1 MTSIEQKSFRITIGI
16 AVIVSLF
23 LITTTLTIGHIIND
37 INEDISLLE
46 VGMEHHTNAYNVQDE
61 RINRLENSNTELKI
75 ELATIKTK
83 LSNIEF
89 LILQLREDLKDE
101 SEKE

>member
-1 MTSIEQKSFRITIGI
+1 M
-16 AVIVSLF
+16 IVSLF

>member
-1 MTSIEQKSFRITIGI
+1 MTSIEQKSFRVTIGI
-16 AVIVSLF
+16 AMIVSLF